1 MARRSDHSR
10 EELYDLALSAA
21 REIAEAEGLR
31 GLTARRIAEKIG
43 YTPGSEAA

>member
-31 GLTARRIAEKIG
+31 GLTARRVSNFLRNS
-43 YTPGSEAA
+43 PGSEAA